1 MLYPKMN
8 RARTV
13 MDLSACGNL
22 SLEIMRRRGIT
33 VSVLQEGNGLLS
45 LHPIMIR
52 RMIRLIRITM
62 DGPGMKER
70 SRFLPF
76 LRGRGC
82 FCVLMP

>member
-13 MDLSACGNL
+13 MDLS
-22 SLEIMRRRGIT
+22 
-33 VSVLQEGNGLLS
+33 GLWEFKLGDYETPGDTCER
-45 LHPIMIR
+45 LAGGE
-52 RMIRLIRITM
+52 RLIRITM

-70 SRFLPF
+70 SRFLLF

>member
-1 MLYPKMN
+1 
-8 RARTV
+8 
-13 MDLSACGNL
+13 MDLSGL
-22 SLEIMRRRGIT
+22 WEFKLGDYETPGIT

-52 RMIRLIRITM
+52 RTIRLIRITM

-76 LRGRGC
+76 
-82 FCVLMP
+82 